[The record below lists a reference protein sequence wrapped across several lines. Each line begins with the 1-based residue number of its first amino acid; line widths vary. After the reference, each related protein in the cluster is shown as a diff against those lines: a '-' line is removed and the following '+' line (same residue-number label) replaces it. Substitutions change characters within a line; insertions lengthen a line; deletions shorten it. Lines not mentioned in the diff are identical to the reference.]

1 MDDFDAGTDARRVCS
16 TVIGRT
22 GGGHIPRRGEPGYA
36 KKETARL
43 GNQTFRAT
51 PPGHCVSLDYV
62 M

>member
-16 TVIGRT
+16 PVIGRT

-36 KKETARL
+36 KKKRRGSESGDPKPRL
-43 GNQTFRAT
+43 RSNL
-51 PPGHCVSLDYV
+51 VLDYV